1 MTMTMTDETRLLGS
15 FETAPAPQ
23 YEVEIDGARYQALAY
38 ADLEIGQLP
47 ALAES
52 AQALADIGDSGLPP
66 ADAMSEVHQHMR
78 TLLSAQIPDL
88 PADVLDRLTP
98 RLAVEIAQILSGL
111 E

>member
-1 MTMTMTDETRLLGS
+1 MTDTKLLGVY
-15 FETAPAPQ
+15 ETTPDQ
-23 YEVEIDGARYQALAY
+23 RYEVEIDGARYQALAY
-38 ADLEIGQLP
+38 SDLEISQLP

-66 ADAMSEVHQHMR
+66 ADAMTEVHQHMR
-78 TLLSAQIPDL
+78 ALLSAQLPDL

-98 RLAVEIAQILSGL
+98 RLAVEIAQVLSGL